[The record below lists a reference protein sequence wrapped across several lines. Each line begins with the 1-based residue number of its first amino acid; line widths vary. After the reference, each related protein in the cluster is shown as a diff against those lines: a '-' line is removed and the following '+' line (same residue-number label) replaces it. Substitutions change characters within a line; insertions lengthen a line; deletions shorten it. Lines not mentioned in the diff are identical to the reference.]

1 MDINLAHFNTD
12 IGRQKPE
19 NIIHSNAACPFCA
32 TDKLTDIIATDGD
45 IILLKNKYN
54 VIEEA
59 DQFVLIEG
67 RDCDADMPAYTRDH
81 MHRLIAF
88 GMEHWSQMRASGK
101 YDTVLFFKNYGPYSG
116 GTIRHPHM
124 QLVGFPTFRQELA
137 FRRAEFEGLTV
148 DERDGV
154 TLNLSTTPRVGFWEL
169 NIVPA
174 DAGATATIADYI
186 QIAVDFFMNAFR
198 RPLTSYNIFFYQE
211 RGVMRVKIMAQTS
224 SSRSCHAL
232 PPPPSSSATTSVCS
246 RPTLWRFGIGCVQN
260 TLESTENNMW
270 STV

>member
-19 NIIHSNAACPFCA
+19 NIIHSDNACPFCA
-32 TDKLTDIIATDGD
+32 TDELTDIIATDGD

-67 RDCDADMPAYTRDH
+67 KDCDADIPSYTSDH
-81 MHRLIAF
+81 MRRLIAF

-124 QLVGFPTFRQELA
+124 QLVGFPAFRQELA
-137 FRRAEFEGLTV
+137 FRRSEFEGLTV

-154 TLNLSTTPRVGFWEL
+154 VLNLSTQPRVGFWEL
-169 NIVPA
+169 NIVPD
-174 DAGATATIADYI
+174 DARATSTIADYI
-186 QIAVDFFMNAFR
+186 QIGVDFIKNAFR
-198 RPLTSYNIFFYQE
+198 RPLTSYNIFFYND
-211 RGVMRVKIMAQTS
+211 GADIFIKIMPRFATS
-224 SSRSCHAL
+224 PVFIGYNIRLL
-232 PPPPSSSATTSVCS
+232 PSNLAEM
-246 RPTLWRFGIGCVQN
+246 RNLMRAKYFEHRDIR
-260 TLESTENNMW
+260 STE
-270 STV
+270 

>member
-1 MDINLAHFNTD
+1 MEINLAHFNVS

-19 NIIHSNAACPFCA
+19 NILHSDVPCPFCD
-32 TDKLTDIIATDGD
+32 TSKLTGIIERDGD

-67 RDCDADMPAYTRDH
+67 KDCDADIPSYTSDH
-81 MHRLIAF
+81 MRRLIAF

-124 QLVGFPTFRQELA
+124 QLVGFPAFRQELA
-137 FRRAEFEGLTV
+137 FRRSEFEGLTV

-154 TLNLSTTPRVGFWEL
+154 VLNLSTQPRVGFWEL
-169 NIVPA
+169 NIVPD
-174 DAGATATIADYI
+174 DARATATIADYI
-186 QIAVDFFMNAFR
+186 QIGVDFIKNAFR
-198 RPLTSYNIFFYQE
+198 RPLTSYNIFFYND
-211 RGVMRVKIMAQTS
+211 GADIFIKIMPRFATS
-224 SSRSCHAL
+224 PVFIGYNIRLL
-232 PPPPSSSATTSVCS
+232 PSNLAEM
-246 RPTLWRFGIGCVQN
+246 RNLMRAKYFEHRDIR
-260 TLESTENNMW
+260 STE
-270 STV
+270 

>member
-1 MDINLAHFNTD
+1 MGSTYGH
-12 IGRQKPE
+12 QP
-19 NIIHSNAACPFCA
+19 CPFQYGHRPAEAREHHPQQCGVSVLR
-32 TDKLTDIIATDGD
+32 KLTNIIATDGD

-67 RDCDADMPAYTRDH
+67 RDCDADIPSYTSDH

-88 GMEHWSQMRASGK
+88 GMEHWAQMRASGK

-137 FRRAEFEGLTV
+137 FHRAEFEGLTV

-154 TLNLSTTPRVGFWEL
+154 VLNLSTQPRVGFWEL

-174 DAGATATIADYI
+174 DAGATETIADYI
-186 QIAVDFFMNAFR
+186 QISVDFFMNAFR
-198 RPLTSYNIFFYQE
+198 RPLTSYNIFFYNE
-211 RGVMRVKIMAQTS
+211 GTDIFIKIMPRFATS
-224 SSRSCHAL
+224 PVFIGYNIRLL
-232 PPPPSSSATTSVCS
+232 PSNLAEM
-246 RPTLWRFGIGCVQN
+246 RDRMRAKYF
-260 TLESTENNMW
+260 ESKRCTE
-270 STV
+270 

>member
-1 MDINLAHFNTD
+1 MKDFSDWEYFMDINLAHFNTD

-19 NIIHSNAACPFCA
+19 NIIHSDNACPFCA

-67 RDCDADMPAYTRDH
+67 RDCDADMPDYTRDH

-88 GMEHWSQMRASGK
+88 GMAHWKQMRTSGK

-124 QLVGFPTFRQELA
+124 QLVGFPTFQQELA
-137 FRRAEFEGLTV
+137 FHRTEFVGLTV

-154 TLNLSTTPRVGFWEL
+154 VLNLSTQPRVGFWEL

-174 DAGATATIADYI
+174 DAAAITTIADYI
-186 QIAVDFFMNAFR
+186 QIAVDFLMKAFR
-198 RPLTSYNIFFYQE
+198 RPLTSYNIFFYNE
-211 RGVMRVKIMAQTS
+211 GDEIFIKIMPRFATS
-224 SSRSCHAL
+224 PVFIGYNIRLL
-232 PPPPSSSATTSVCS
+232 PSNLTEMRDQMRAIY
-246 RPTLWRFGIGCVQN
+246 FE
-260 TLESTENNMW
+260 ESLIK
-270 STV
+270 

>member
-19 NIIHSNAACPFCA
+19 NIIHSDNACPFCA
-32 TDKLTDIIATDGD
+32 TEELTDIIATDGD

-67 RDCDADMPAYTRDH
+67 RDCDADMPDYTRDH

-88 GMEHWSQMRASGK
+88 GMAHWKQMRTSGK

-124 QLVGFPTFRQELA
+124 QLVGFPTFQQELA
-137 FRRAEFEGLTV
+137 FHRTEFVGLTV

-154 TLNLSTTPRVGFWEL
+154 VLNLSTQPRVGFWEL

-174 DAGATATIADYI
+174 DAAAITTIADYI
-186 QIAVDFFMNAFR
+186 QIAVDFLMKAFR
-198 RPLTSYNIFFYQE
+198 RPLTSYNIFFYNE
-211 RGVMRVKIMAQTS
+211 GDEIFIKVMPRFATS
-224 SSRSCHAL
+224 PVFIGYNIRLLPSNLTEMRDQMRAIYFDRDGKRSD
-232 PPPPSSSATTSVCS
+232 P
-246 RPTLWRFGIGCVQN
+246 
-260 TLESTENNMW
+260 
-270 STV
+270 